1 MKKIVSLFLCFVL
14 IASCFAA
21 CSKTSNELTEENV
34 TATVEEVTNALKEFD
49 PDVLGKYV
57 ESSILQIII
66 GYAEKKQQ
74 FADLGKAIFADLSL
88 EIESIDLENQTV
100 TVSAYNKE
108 LTNVARDFAANLK
121 SEYNT
126 IQLLRLLSDDEFLN
140 TKLAELTENIAAAQ
154 MQEEKTSIT
163 LNVKQGDKNLVLCFD
178 DDDENIV
185 SGGALDAIKAIYT
198 N

>member
-1 MKKIVSLFLCFVL
+1 MKKIVSLLLCFVL
-14 IASCFAA
+14 VASCFAG

-34 TATVEEVTNALKEFD
+34 KATVEEVTNALKEFD
-49 PDVLGKYV
+49 TDALGKYV
-57 ESSILQIII
+57 ESPILQIIM

-100 TVSAYNKE
+100 TVTAYNKE
-108 LTNVARDFAANLK
+108 LTDVAREFARNLK

-126 IQLLRLLSDDEFLN
+126 FQLLKQLSDDEFLN
-140 TKLAELTENIAAAQ
+140 TKLAELTKNIDAAQ
-154 MQEEKTSIT
+154 MQEQKTTIV
-163 LNVKQGDKNLVLCFD
+163 LDIRQGEKNLVLSFD
-178 DDDENIV
+178 GDDENIV
-185 SGGALDAIKAIYT
+185 SGGALNAIKSIYT